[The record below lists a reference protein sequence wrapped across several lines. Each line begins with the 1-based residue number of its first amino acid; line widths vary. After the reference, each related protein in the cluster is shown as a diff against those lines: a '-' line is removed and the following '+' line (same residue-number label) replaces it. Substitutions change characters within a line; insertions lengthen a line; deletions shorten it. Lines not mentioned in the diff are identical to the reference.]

1 MSQLRNNCGDC
12 DRSDAALING
22 FSRKHSLMELSGKP
36 NQMSMRGLLGL
47 IGSRLQSG
55 NTSGCCIY
63 IQLITEVGLS
73 ETSCE
78 GNAEIAPSLFQERQ
92 ILPVSLT
99 KSHLDRSS
107 VKQEQKYLQLF

>member
-22 FSRKHSLMELSGKP
+22 FSRKHSLIAYS
-36 NQMSMRGLLGL
+36 
-47 IGSRLQSG
+47 
-55 NTSGCCIY
+55 T
-63 IQLITEVGLS
+63 GLS
-73 ETSCE
+73 IVKRVKAVYCE